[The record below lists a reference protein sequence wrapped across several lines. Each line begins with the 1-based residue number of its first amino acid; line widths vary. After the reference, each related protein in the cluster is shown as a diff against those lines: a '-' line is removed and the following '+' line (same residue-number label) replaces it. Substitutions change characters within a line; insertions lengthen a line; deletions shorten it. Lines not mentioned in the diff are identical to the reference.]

1 MTERCTLRPTK
12 HAKNQMVKRGIS
24 KDEIL
29 EAILKGAK
37 KIDGM
42 KIVALFRKLEVV
54 YIQKPCQ
61 YFVITPYWR

>member
-1 MTERCTLRPTK
+1 MAKRCALRPTK
-12 HAKNQMVKRGIS
+12 HAKDQMVRRGIS
-24 KDEIL
+24 KEEIL

-37 KIDGM
+37 KINGR
-42 KIVALFRKLEVV
+42 KIITLFRKLEVV